1 MFSELA
7 PSACAAL
14 SLARLAIEPLLEY
27 CSLWKGVDSSGT
39 FGYEAMYLKLHPL
52 QVSSSCID
60 VRLRLRL
67 RRIVLSRVGHDQKR
81 EKDASPSPRNE
92 SRPSRE

>member
-1 MFSELA
+1 MFTELA

-52 QVSSSCID
+52 QVSSSSAF
-60 VRLRLRL
+60 L
-67 RRIVLSRVGHDQKR
+67 VGCGFAYIISFRH
-81 EKDASPSPRNE
+81 A
-92 SRPSRE
+92 